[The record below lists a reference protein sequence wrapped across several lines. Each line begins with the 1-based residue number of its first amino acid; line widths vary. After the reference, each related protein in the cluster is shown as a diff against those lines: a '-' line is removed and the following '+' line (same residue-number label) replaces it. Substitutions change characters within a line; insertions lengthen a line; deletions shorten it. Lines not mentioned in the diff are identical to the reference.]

1 MFSSQCAK
9 KRERVLRRRRRR
21 GVEVTMLMSSKVKAG
36 TMEALE
42 AMEALK
48 AMEAMEAMDAL
59 EAKPMTSSKM
69 RRGTVGG

>member
-1 MFSSQCAK
+1 MIKMSSASKLFSSQCAK

-21 GVEVTMLMSSKVKAG
+21 GREVEVTMLMSSKVKAG
-36 TMEALE
+36 TMEA
-42 AMEALK
+42 
-48 AMEAMEAMDAL
+48 MEAMGAM

>member
-1 MFSSQCAK
+1 MFSSQFAK
-9 KRERVLRRRRRR
+9 KGERVLRRRRRR

-36 TMEALE
+36 TMEA
-42 AMEALK
+42 MEALG
-48 AMEAMEAMDAL
+48 AM